1 MAKRLNS
8 MLVLGLGVAGVG
20 AKYLSK
26 QENRAKAMDVYQ
38 SVKDKMKSLW
48 CEQYPSTCENLVEKA
63 GNPDPYDLGDSRM
76 VSEGAMY
83 SVDYYNKEEQQ

>member
-8 MLVLGLGVAGVG
+8 LLVLGLGVVG

-26 QENRAKAMDVYQ
+26 QENRAKAMDVYL
-38 SVKDKMKSLW
+38 SVKEKIMGLW
-48 CEQYPSTCENLVEKA
+48 CEQNPSACEDLLEKA
-63 GNPDPYDLGDSRM
+63 GNPDPYDLGDANM

-83 SVDYYNKEEQQ
+83 SVDYYNKEEQQQ